1 MRFLIKP
8 VLAICVALE
17 VSLVVL
23 SALRIDYPKLLA
35 VIPLLVIF
43 SFVSFLLIY
52 VLVSASRV
60 GWIEAAGEIASRFHI
75 PYKPLAVWISEI
87 AMLAAFLPR
96 GSNSKYSDIDFS
108 YHSSLRPVVWCI
120 SVLSVVEISVVHLAI
135 SIDWIRW
142 SVFAL
147 SLYGV
152 VALFGFY
159 RSLLI
164 NPHRLDNSIVSIR
177 YGNRLVAVFP
187 VEDMKTYGR
196 CSPGDGGSITFSG
209 GVARVPVFSQVNT
222 YVEMLEP
229 VTVKDIFVGRRTVT
243 KFEFFVD
250 DRDSFL
256 ASLADS

>member
-8 VLAICVALE
+8 VLALCVALE
-17 VSLVVL
+17 IALVVL
-23 SALRIDYPKLLA
+23 SALGIEYPKLLA
-35 VIPLLVIF
+35 VIPLLVIV
-43 SFVSFLLIY
+43 SFVSFLLIH

-60 GWIEAAGEIASRFHI
+60 GWIEAAEKIASRFHI
-75 PYKPLAVWISEI
+75 PYKPLAIWISEI
-87 AMLAAFLPR
+87 AMLAALLPR
-96 GSNSKYSDIDFS
+96 GSNSKYSNIEFS

-120 SVLSVVEISVVHLAI
+120 SILSVVEMSVVHLAI
-135 SIDWIRW
+135 SIDWIKW

-164 NPHRLDNSIVSIR
+164 NPHRRDSSMVSIR
-177 YGNRLVAVFP
+177 YGNRLIAAFP
-187 VEDMKTYGR
+187 VEYIKAYGR
-196 CSPGDGGSITFSG
+196 CSPGDGGSITFSE

-229 VTVKDIFVGRRTVT
+229 VSVKDIFVGRRTVT
-243 KFEFFVD
+243 RVEFFVD
-250 DRDSFL
+250 DRDAFL